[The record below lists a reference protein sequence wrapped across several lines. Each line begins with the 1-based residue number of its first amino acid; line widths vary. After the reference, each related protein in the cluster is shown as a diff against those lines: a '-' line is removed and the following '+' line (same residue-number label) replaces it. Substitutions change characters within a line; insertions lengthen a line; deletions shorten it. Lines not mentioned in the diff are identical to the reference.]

1 MKMAKSYEVDNKLP
15 NMIGNGTKIIGDIE
29 TKGDIRID
37 GSIEGNIVSKGK
49 VVIGVEGSVK
59 GQVEC
64 VNAEVSG
71 SIEGSVNILELL
83 SLKESSKLNG
93 SIKTTKLS
101 IEPGAVFSGECEM
114 GGNPINKK
122 VNDLPKNGK

>member
-1 MKMAKSYEVDNKLP
+1 MAKSYEVDNKLP

-37 GSIEGNIVSKGK
+37 GSIEGNIISKGK

-114 GGNPINKK
+114 GSNPINKK
-122 VNDLPKNGK
+122 VNDLPQSGK